1 MKVSKENREKFMDSF
16 QNLVHSIKIELDYCS
31 EMCGGLTEK
40 EMIVMGYVGQHQSV
54 KMSDIAESIDAPMS
68 TLTSIVDKL
77 VERKIV
83 AREHSSDDRRAINV
97 TLTQNGKNFFNTLIE
112 EKKQT
117 GEKLL
122 SQLNEKDQAVFLR
135 NIDLL
140 TSYLGSKKK

>member
-1 MKVSKENREKFMDSF
+1 MKVTKESKEKFIDSF
-16 QNLVHSIKIELDYCS
+16 QKLVHSIKIELDHCS
-31 EMCGGLTEK
+31 EMCGGLNEK
-40 EMIVMGYVGQHQSV
+40 EMIVLGYVGQHKNV
-54 KMSDIAESIDAPMS
+54 KMSDISGSIDVPMS

-77 VERKIV
+77 VERKVV
-83 AREHSSDDRRAINV
+83 AREHSRDDRRAINV

-122 SQLNEKDQAVFLR
+122 SQLNEKDQDVFLK